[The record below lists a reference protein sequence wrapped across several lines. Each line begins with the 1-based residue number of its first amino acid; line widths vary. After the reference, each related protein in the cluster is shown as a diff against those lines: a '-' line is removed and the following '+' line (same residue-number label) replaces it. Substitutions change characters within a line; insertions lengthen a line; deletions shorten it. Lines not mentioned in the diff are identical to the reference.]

1 MANETHSSGVPRD
14 EFYRLMAL
22 LFFSLFGLVAVLSF
36 EPTREYRTVCNAILF
51 TTFAGA
57 GAWFMSVSSRERNRL
72 KESTPKATAGRSE

>member
-1 MANETHSSGVPRD
+1 MPSDTLSTGVPRD

-36 EPTREYRTVCNAILF
+36 EPSREYRTVCNMILF

-57 GAWFMSVSSRERNRL
+57 GAWFMSISARERKRL
-72 KESTPKATAGRSE
+72 SESTTEAVGQRSE

>member
-1 MANETHSSGVPRD
+1 MANDAHSSGVPRD

-36 EPTREYRTVCNAILF
+36 EPTREYRTVCNMILF

-57 GAWFMSVSSRERNRL
+57 GAWFMSIAARERKRL
-72 KESTPKATAGRSE
+72 SELAPEATSHRSE

>member
-1 MANETHSSGVPRD
+1 MANETQSSGVPRD

-57 GAWFMSVSSRERNRL
+57 GAWFMSIAGRERKRL
-72 KESTPKATAGRSE
+72 SESATEAAGHRSE